1 VSVGPFAL
9 QADGVG
15 SVPRLPA
22 VGEGESLGAWSRWL
36 FLCSAVYL
44 VIPLFDVPYWGLSL
58 STPVL
63 VVLVLDTALW
73 RGSAMLRNNFGWLL
87 LGMTIWLGQFL
98 SLAGNVF
105 GGSLQGAPMTSFVWL
120 LKYAFWVSV
129 FMLTSYLVAHEGLGA
144 RLIRVLAGAVIGLG
158 VLRVGEGLLLGA
170 IGNGQAV
177 LLQQN
182 SYGWAFS
189 TFTPFALWLAFAGPR
204 RWRVVGVC
212 GLVVLVAAIAVNA
225 SRASWIAVAV
235 GVGLTMIGLLMWS
248 PRDRTRVVVWS
259 MMAISVVAVVWVIA
273 PDSWRDPVES
283 RWQTFGNLER
293 DKSYAVRA
301 LMIEKAWT
309 MFERSP
315 WFGSGVGSFRQQTAP
330 LNLPPVLRHR
340 AADSYQRRS
349 AHNAYLG
356 LLAESGLLG
365 AVPMVVL
372 LLTLGLGGAV
382 CVRRQALLGET
393 WAIPVLAGFAAMC
406 LHLGMLSGI
415 TNTATWFVFG
425 LVAGVIERR
434 RAFRH
439 GTV

>member
-1 VSVGPFAL
+1 MQCDDVGL
-9 QADGVG
+9 GLG
-15 SVPRLPA
+15 SPA
-22 VGEGESLGAWSRWL
+22 VGGRKSVGAWSRWL

-44 VIPLFDVPYWGLSL
+44 VSPLFDVPLWGLSL

-63 VVLVLDTALW
+63 VLLIADIVLR
-73 RGSAMLRNNFGWLL
+73 RGSVMLRDNFGWLL
-87 LGMTIWLGQFL
+87 LGMAIWLGQFL

-105 GGSLQGAPMTSFVWL
+105 SGSLHGASMVSFVWL
-120 LKYAFWVSV
+120 LKYAFWISV
-129 FMLTSYLVAHEGLGA
+129 FLLTAYLVTHEGLGA
-144 RLIRVLAGAVIGLG
+144 RLTRVLAGAVIGLG

-170 IGNGQAV
+170 IGNDQAV

-182 SYGWAFS
+182 NYGWAFS
-189 TFTPFALWLAFAGPR
+189 TFTPFAVWLAFAGPR
-204 RWRVVGVC
+204 RWRAVGVF
-212 GLVVLVAAIAVNA
+212 GLLVLVVAVAVNG
-225 SRASWIAVAV
+225 SRSSWIAVAV
-235 GVGLTMIGLLMWS
+235 GVGLTMIGLLTWS

-259 MMAISVVAVVWVIA
+259 MMAISVVAITWTMA
-273 PDSWRDPVES
+273 PDTWREPVQR
-283 RWQTFGNLER
+283 RWNTLGNLER

-330 LNLPPVLRHR
+330 LDLPAVLRHR
-340 AADSYQRRS
+340 PADSYQRRS

-356 LLAESGLLG
+356 LLAELGLAG
-365 AVPMVVL
+365 AVPFAVL
-372 LLTLGLGGAV
+372 LLTLGVGGAV

-393 WAIPVLAGFAAMC
+393 WVVPILAGFVAMC

-425 LVAGVIERR
+425 LVAGVIGS
-434 RAFRH
+434 RH
-439 GTV
+439 SIRFCAV